1 MEKAIFYPFLMF
13 VFSITMVGGWIPTIK
28 LWSQETFRLVISF
41 CAGILLGA
49 VFFHVLPEISTVL
62 GRQLGYSV
70 MFGFLLI
77 FILEKFIM
85 VHPCEEGECDYH
97 KIGVAAYVGIG
108 FHSILDGIAIGA
120 GTMMNLSFIIILA
133 VTIHKFPAALALS
146 SLLVKG
152 KEYSKKKILLSM
164 FIFALA
170 TPVGALVS
178 VFIFQG
184 VDDYVK
190 TKERWKIIKEYFK
203 SKNIGVVASSIV
215 RDKAAW
221 KKFIV
226 DFKIGSWVNGIDI
239 HLNPQT
245 GKEEYYTD
253 FRNTFDVYSTPVVY
267 VLDQQKKIVGKRIPV
282 ENLKEFIQYLETRRK

>member
-1 MEKAIFYPFLMF
+1 MF
-13 VFSITMVGGWIPTIK
+13 VFSITMIGGWIPTIK

-85 VHPCEEGECDYH
+85 VHPCEEGECNYH
-97 KIGVAAYVGIG
+97 KVGISAYVGIG

-152 KEYSKKKILLSM
+152 KEYTKKKVLLSM

-170 TPVGALVS
+170 TPVGALVG
-178 VFIFQG
+178 VFVFQG
-184 VDDYVK
+184 VDDYVVATALGISAGTFLFISIGDLLPTVYEEHEK
-190 TKERWKIIKEYFK
+190 GY
-203 SKNIGVVASSIV
+203 KNLVSLCLGTLVMILSHTLV
-215 RDKAAW
+215 
-221 KKFIV
+221 
-226 DFKIGSWVNGIDI
+226 
-239 HLNPQT
+239 
-245 GKEEYYTD
+245 
-253 FRNTFDVYSTPVVY
+253 
-267 VLDQQKKIVGKRIPV
+267 
-282 ENLKEFIQYLETRRK
+282 

>member
-13 VFSITMVGGWIPTIK
+13 IFSITMIGGWIPTIK

-77 FILEKFIM
+77 FVLEKFIM

-97 KIGVAAYVGIG
+97 KIGIAAYVGIG

-120 GTMMNLSFIIILA
+120 GTMMNLSSIIILA

-152 KEYSKKKILLSM
+152 KEYTKKKILVSM

-178 VFIFQG
+178 VFVFQG
-184 VDDYVK
+184 VDDYVVATALGISAGTFLFISIGDLLPTVYEEHEK
-190 TKERWKIIKEYFK
+190 GY
-203 SKNIGVVASSIV
+203 KNLVSLCLGTLVMILSHALV
-215 RDKAAW
+215 
-221 KKFIV
+221 
-226 DFKIGSWVNGIDI
+226 
-239 HLNPQT
+239 
-245 GKEEYYTD
+245 
-253 FRNTFDVYSTPVVY
+253 
-267 VLDQQKKIVGKRIPV
+267 
-282 ENLKEFIQYLETRRK
+282 

>member
-13 VFSITMVGGWIPTIK
+13 VFSITMIGGWIPTIK
-28 LWSQETFRLVISF
+28 LWTQETFRLVISF

-77 FILEKFIM
+77 FVLEKFIM

-97 KIGVAAYVGIG
+97 KIGIAAYIGIG

-152 KEYSKKKILLSM
+152 KEYTKKKILLSM

-170 TPVGALVS
+170 TPVGALVA

-184 VDDYVK
+184 VDDYVVATALGISAGTFLFISIGDLLPTVYEEHEK
-190 TKERWKIIKEYFK
+190 GY
-203 SKNIGVVASSIV
+203 KNLVSLCLGTLAMILPHAIV
-215 RDKAAW
+215 
-221 KKFIV
+221 
-226 DFKIGSWVNGIDI
+226 
-239 HLNPQT
+239 
-245 GKEEYYTD
+245 
-253 FRNTFDVYSTPVVY
+253 
-267 VLDQQKKIVGKRIPV
+267 
-282 ENLKEFIQYLETRRK
+282 

>member
-13 VFSITMVGGWIPTIK
+13 IFLITMIGGWIPTVK
-28 LWSQETFRLVISF
+28 LWTQETFRLVISF

-77 FILEKFIM
+77 FVLEKFIM

-97 KIGVAAYVGIG
+97 KIGIAAYIGIG

-133 VTIHKFPAALALS
+133 VTLHKFPAALALS

-152 KEYSKKKILLSM
+152 KEYTKKKILLSM

-170 TPVGALVS
+170 TPVGALVA

-184 VDDYVK
+184 VDDYVVATALGISAGTFLFISIGDLLPTVYEEHEK
-190 TKERWKIIKEYFK
+190 GYKNLVSLCLGTLVMII
-203 SKNIGVVASSIV
+203 SHALV
-215 RDKAAW
+215 
-221 KKFIV
+221 
-226 DFKIGSWVNGIDI
+226 
-239 HLNPQT
+239 
-245 GKEEYYTD
+245 
-253 FRNTFDVYSTPVVY
+253 
-267 VLDQQKKIVGKRIPV
+267 
-282 ENLKEFIQYLETRRK
+282 

>member
-13 VFSITMVGGWIPTIK
+13 VFSITMIGGWIPTIK

-77 FILEKFIM
+77 FVLEKFIM

-120 GTMMNLSFIIILA
+120 GTMMNLSAVIILA

-152 KEYSKKKILLSM
+152 KEYSKKKILVSM

-170 TPVGALVS
+170 TPVGALVA
-178 VFIFQG
+178 VFVFQG
-184 VDDYVK
+184 VDDYVVATALGVSAGTFLFISIGDLLPTVYEEHEK
-190 TKERWKIIKEYFK
+190 GY
-203 SKNIGVVASSIV
+203 KNLVSLCLGTLVMILSHA
-215 RDKAAW
+215 
-221 KKFIV
+221 
-226 DFKIGSWVNGIDI
+226 I
-239 HLNPQT
+239 H
-245 GKEEYYTD
+245 
-253 FRNTFDVYSTPVVY
+253 
-267 VLDQQKKIVGKRIPV
+267 IH
-282 ENLKEFIQYLETRRK
+282 

>member
-13 VFSITMVGGWIPTIK
+13 VFSITMIGGWIPTIK

-77 FILEKFIM
+77 FVLEKFIM

-97 KIGVAAYVGIG
+97 KIGISAYIGIG

-133 VTIHKFPAALALS
+133 VTLHKFPAALALS

-152 KEYSKKKILLSM
+152 KEYTKKKILLSM

-170 TPVGALVS
+170 TPVGALVA

-184 VDDYVK
+184 VDDYVVATALGISAGTFLFISIGDLLPTVYEEHEK
-190 TKERWKIIKEYFK
+190 GY
-203 SKNIGVVASSIV
+203 KNLVSLCLGTLVMILSHAIV
-215 RDKAAW
+215 
-221 KKFIV
+221 
-226 DFKIGSWVNGIDI
+226 
-239 HLNPQT
+239 
-245 GKEEYYTD
+245 
-253 FRNTFDVYSTPVVY
+253 
-267 VLDQQKKIVGKRIPV
+267 
-282 ENLKEFIQYLETRRK
+282 

>member
-13 VFSITMVGGWIPTIK
+13 VFSITMIGGWIPTIK
-28 LWSQETFRLVISF
+28 LWTQETFRLVISF

-77 FILEKFIM
+77 FVLEKFIM

-97 KIGVAAYVGIG
+97 KIGIAAYIGIG

-152 KEYSKKKILLSM
+152 KEYTKKKILLSM

-170 TPVGALVS
+170 TPVGALVA

-184 VDDYVK
+184 VDDYIVATALGISAGTFLFISIGDLLPTVYEEHEK
-190 TKERWKIIKEYFK
+190 GYKNLVSLCLGTLVMIIPHAL
-203 SKNIGVVASSIV
+203 V
-215 RDKAAW
+215 
-221 KKFIV
+221 
-226 DFKIGSWVNGIDI
+226 
-239 HLNPQT
+239 
-245 GKEEYYTD
+245 
-253 FRNTFDVYSTPVVY
+253 
-267 VLDQQKKIVGKRIPV
+267 
-282 ENLKEFIQYLETRRK
+282 

>member
-13 VFSITMVGGWIPTIK
+13 VFLITMIGGWIPTIK

-77 FILEKFIM
+77 FVLEKFIM

-97 KIGVAAYVGIG
+97 KIGIAAYIGIG

-133 VTIHKFPAALALS
+133 VTLHKFPAALALS

-152 KEYSKKKILLSM
+152 KEYTKKKILLSM

-184 VDDYVK
+184 VDDYVVATALGISAGTFLFISIGDLLPTVYEEHEK
-190 TKERWKIIKEYFK
+190 GY
-203 SKNIGVVASSIV
+203 KNLVSLCLGTLVMILSHAIV
-215 RDKAAW
+215 
-221 KKFIV
+221 
-226 DFKIGSWVNGIDI
+226 
-239 HLNPQT
+239 
-245 GKEEYYTD
+245 
-253 FRNTFDVYSTPVVY
+253 
-267 VLDQQKKIVGKRIPV
+267 
-282 ENLKEFIQYLETRRK
+282 

>member
-13 VFSITMVGGWIPTIK
+13 VFSITMIGGWIPTIK
-28 LWSQETFRLVISF
+28 LWSQEIFRLVISF

-85 VHPCEEGECDYH
+85 VHPCEEGECNYH
-97 KIGVAAYVGIG
+97 KVGISAYVGIG

-152 KEYSKKKILLSM
+152 KEYTKKKVLLSM

-170 TPVGALVS
+170 TPVGALVG
-178 VFIFQG
+178 VFVFQG
-184 VDDYVK
+184 VDDYVVATALGVSAGTFLFISIGDLLPTVYEEHEK
-190 TKERWKIIKEYFK
+190 GY
-203 SKNIGVVASSIV
+203 KNLVSLCLGTLVMILSHALV
-215 RDKAAW
+215 
-221 KKFIV
+221 
-226 DFKIGSWVNGIDI
+226 
-239 HLNPQT
+239 
-245 GKEEYYTD
+245 
-253 FRNTFDVYSTPVVY
+253 
-267 VLDQQKKIVGKRIPV
+267 
-282 ENLKEFIQYLETRRK
+282 

>member
-13 VFSITMVGGWIPTIK
+13 VFAITMVGGWIPTIR

-77 FILEKFIM
+77 FVLEKFIM

-120 GTMMNLSFIIILA
+120 GTMMNLSAVIILA

-146 SLLVKG
+146 RLLVKG
-152 KEYSKKKILLSM
+152 KEYSKKKILVSM

-170 TPVGALVS
+170 TPVGALVA
-178 VFIFQG
+178 VFVFQG
-184 VDDYVK
+184 VDDYVVATALGVSAGTFLFISIGDLLPTVYEEHEK
-190 TKERWKIIKEYFK
+190 GY
-203 SKNIGVVASSIV
+203 KNLVSLCLGTLVMILSHA
-215 RDKAAW
+215 
-221 KKFIV
+221 
-226 DFKIGSWVNGIDI
+226 I
-239 HLNPQT
+239 H
-245 GKEEYYTD
+245 
-253 FRNTFDVYSTPVVY
+253 
-267 VLDQQKKIVGKRIPV
+267 IH
-282 ENLKEFIQYLETRRK
+282 

>member
-13 VFSITMVGGWIPTIK
+13 VFSITMIGGWIPTIK
-28 LWSQETFRLVISF
+28 LWSQEAFRLVISF

-49 VFFHVLPEISTVL
+49 VFFHILPEISTVL

-77 FILEKFIM
+77 FVLEKFIM

-97 KIGVAAYVGIG
+97 KIGIAAYVGIG

-133 VTIHKFPAALALS
+133 VTLHKFPAALALS

-170 TPVGALVS
+170 TPIGALVS
-178 VFIFQG
+178 IFVFQG
-184 VDDYVK
+184 LDSYIVATALGISAGTFLFISIGDLLPTVYEEHEK
-190 TKERWKIIKEYFK
+190 GY
-203 SKNIGVVASSIV
+203 KNLVSLCLGTLVMILSHALV
-215 RDKAAW
+215 
-221 KKFIV
+221 
-226 DFKIGSWVNGIDI
+226 
-239 HLNPQT
+239 
-245 GKEEYYTD
+245 
-253 FRNTFDVYSTPVVY
+253 
-267 VLDQQKKIVGKRIPV
+267 
-282 ENLKEFIQYLETRRK
+282 

>member
-13 VFSITMVGGWIPTIK
+13 VFSITMIGGWIPTIK

-77 FILEKFIM
+77 FVLEKFIM
-85 VHPCEEGECDYH
+85 VLPCEEGECDYH
-97 KIGVAAYVGIG
+97 KIGIAAYIGIG

-152 KEYSKKKILLSM
+152 KEYTKKKILLSM

-170 TPVGALVS
+170 TPVGALVA

-184 VDDYVK
+184 VDDYVVATALGISAGTFLFISIGDLLPTVYEEHEK
-190 TKERWKIIKEYFK
+190 GYKNLVSLCLGTLVMII
-203 SKNIGVVASSIV
+203 SHALV
-215 RDKAAW
+215 
-221 KKFIV
+221 
-226 DFKIGSWVNGIDI
+226 
-239 HLNPQT
+239 
-245 GKEEYYTD
+245 
-253 FRNTFDVYSTPVVY
+253 
-267 VLDQQKKIVGKRIPV
+267 
-282 ENLKEFIQYLETRRK
+282 

>member
-13 VFSITMVGGWIPTIK
+13 VFSITMIGGWIPTIK

-77 FILEKFIM
+77 FVLEKFIM

-97 KIGVAAYVGIG
+97 KIGIAAYIGIG

-133 VTIHKFPAALALS
+133 VTLHKFPAALALS

-152 KEYSKKKILLSM
+152 KEYTKKKILLSM

-170 TPVGALVS
+170 TPVGALVA

-184 VDDYVK
+184 VDDYVVATALGISAGTFLFISIGDLLPTVYEEHEK
-190 TKERWKIIKEYFK
+190 GY
-203 SKNIGVVASSIV
+203 KNLVSLCLGTLVMILSHAIV
-215 RDKAAW
+215 
-221 KKFIV
+221 
-226 DFKIGSWVNGIDI
+226 
-239 HLNPQT
+239 
-245 GKEEYYTD
+245 
-253 FRNTFDVYSTPVVY
+253 
-267 VLDQQKKIVGKRIPV
+267 
-282 ENLKEFIQYLETRRK
+282 

>member
-62 GRQLGYSV
+62 GRHLGYSV

-97 KIGVAAYVGIG
+97 KIGIAAYIGIG

-152 KEYSKKKILLSM
+152 KEYTKKKILLSM

-170 TPVGALVS
+170 TPVGALVA

-184 VDDYVK
+184 VDDYVVATALGISAGTFLFISIGDLLPTVYEEHEK
-190 TKERWKIIKEYFK
+190 GYKNLVSLCLGTLVMII
-203 SKNIGVVASSIV
+203 SHAIV
-215 RDKAAW
+215 
-221 KKFIV
+221 
-226 DFKIGSWVNGIDI
+226 
-239 HLNPQT
+239 
-245 GKEEYYTD
+245 
-253 FRNTFDVYSTPVVY
+253 
-267 VLDQQKKIVGKRIPV
+267 
-282 ENLKEFIQYLETRRK
+282 

>member
-13 VFSITMVGGWIPTIK
+13 VFSITMIGGWIPTIK

-62 GRQLGYSV
+62 GRHLGYSV

-77 FILEKFIM
+77 FVLEKFIM

-97 KIGVAAYVGIG
+97 KIGIAAYVGIG

-120 GTMMNLSFIIILA
+120 GTMMNLSSIIIIA

-152 KEYSKKKILLSM
+152 KEYTKKKILVSM
-164 FIFALA
+164 FIFSLA
-170 TPVGALVS
+170 APVGALIS
-178 VFIFQG
+178 VFVFQG
-184 VDDYVK
+184 LDDYIVATALGISAGTFLFISIGDLLPTVYEEHEK
-190 TKERWKIIKEYFK
+190 GY
-203 SKNIGVVASSIV
+203 KNLVSLCLGTLVMILSHA
-215 RDKAAW
+215 
-221 KKFIV
+221 F
-226 DFKIGSWVNGIDI
+226 
-239 HLNPQT
+239 H
-245 GKEEYYTD
+245 
-253 FRNTFDVYSTPVVY
+253 
-267 VLDQQKKIVGKRIPV
+267 
-282 ENLKEFIQYLETRRK
+282 

>member
-13 VFSITMVGGWIPTIK
+13 VFSITMIGGWIPTIK

-62 GRQLGYSV
+62 GRHLGYSV

-97 KIGVAAYVGIG
+97 KIGIAAYVGIG

-133 VTIHKFPAALALS
+133 VTLHKFPAALALS

-152 KEYSKKKILLSM
+152 KEYTKKKILLSM

-170 TPVGALVS
+170 TPVGALVA
-178 VFIFQG
+178 VFVFQG
-184 VDDYVK
+184 VDDYIVATALGISAGTFLFISIGDLLPTVYEEHEK
-190 TKERWKIIKEYFK
+190 GY
-203 SKNIGVVASSIV
+203 KNLVSLCLGTLVMILSHAIV
-215 RDKAAW
+215 
-221 KKFIV
+221 
-226 DFKIGSWVNGIDI
+226 
-239 HLNPQT
+239 
-245 GKEEYYTD
+245 
-253 FRNTFDVYSTPVVY
+253 
-267 VLDQQKKIVGKRIPV
+267 
-282 ENLKEFIQYLETRRK
+282 

>member
-13 VFSITMVGGWIPTIK
+13 VFSITMIGGWIPTIK

-77 FILEKFIM
+77 FVLEKFIM

-97 KIGVAAYVGIG
+97 KIGIAAYVGIG

-133 VTIHKFPAALALS
+133 VTLHKFPAALALS

-152 KEYSKKKILLSM
+152 KEYTKKKILLSM

-170 TPVGALVS
+170 TPVGALGA

-184 VDDYVK
+184 VDDYVVATALGISAGTFLFISIGDLLPTVYEEHEK
-190 TKERWKIIKEYFK
+190 GY
-203 SKNIGVVASSIV
+203 KNLVSLCLGTLVMILSHAIV
-215 RDKAAW
+215 
-221 KKFIV
+221 
-226 DFKIGSWVNGIDI
+226 
-239 HLNPQT
+239 
-245 GKEEYYTD
+245 
-253 FRNTFDVYSTPVVY
+253 
-267 VLDQQKKIVGKRIPV
+267 
-282 ENLKEFIQYLETRRK
+282 

>member
-13 VFSITMVGGWIPTIK
+13 VFSITMIGGWIPTIK

-77 FILEKFIM
+77 FVLEKFIM

-97 KIGVAAYVGIG
+97 KIGIAAYIGIG

-133 VTIHKFPAALALS
+133 VTLHKFPAALALS

-152 KEYSKKKILLSM
+152 KEYTKKKILLSM

-184 VDDYVK
+184 LDDYVVATALGISAGTFLFISIGDLLPTVYEEHEK
-190 TKERWKIIKEYFK
+190 GYKNLVSLCLGTLVMII
-203 SKNIGVVASSIV
+203 SHAIV
-215 RDKAAW
+215 
-221 KKFIV
+221 
-226 DFKIGSWVNGIDI
+226 
-239 HLNPQT
+239 
-245 GKEEYYTD
+245 
-253 FRNTFDVYSTPVVY
+253 
-267 VLDQQKKIVGKRIPV
+267 
-282 ENLKEFIQYLETRRK
+282 

>member
-13 VFSITMVGGWIPTIK
+13 VFSITMIGGWIPTIK
-28 LWSQETFRLVISF
+28 LWTQETFRLVISF

-77 FILEKFIM
+77 FVLEKFIM
-85 VHPCEEGECDYH
+85 VHPCEEGECNYH
-97 KIGVAAYVGIG
+97 KIGIAAYIGIG

-133 VTIHKFPAALALS
+133 VTLHKFPAALALS

-152 KEYSKKKILLSM
+152 KEYTKKKILLSM

-170 TPVGALVS
+170 TPVGALVA

-184 VDDYVK
+184 VDDYVVATALGISAGTFLFISIGDLLPTVYEEHEK
-190 TKERWKIIKEYFK
+190 GY
-203 SKNIGVVASSIV
+203 KNLVSLCLGTLVMILSHAIV
-215 RDKAAW
+215 
-221 KKFIV
+221 
-226 DFKIGSWVNGIDI
+226 
-239 HLNPQT
+239 
-245 GKEEYYTD
+245 
-253 FRNTFDVYSTPVVY
+253 
-267 VLDQQKKIVGKRIPV
+267 
-282 ENLKEFIQYLETRRK
+282 

>member
-1 MEKAIFYPFLMF
+1 MF
-13 VFSITMVGGWIPTIK
+13 IFSITMIGGWIPTIK

-85 VHPCEEGECDYH
+85 VHPCEEGECNYH
-97 KIGVAAYVGIG
+97 KVGISAYVGIG

-152 KEYSKKKILLSM
+152 KEYTKKKVLLSM

-170 TPVGALVS
+170 TPVGALVG
-178 VFIFQG
+178 VFVFQG
-184 VDDYVK
+184 VDDYVVATALGISAGTFLFISIGDLLPTVYEEHEK
-190 TKERWKIIKEYFK
+190 GY
-203 SKNIGVVASSIV
+203 KNLVSLCLGTLVMILSHALV
-215 RDKAAW
+215 
-221 KKFIV
+221 
-226 DFKIGSWVNGIDI
+226 
-239 HLNPQT
+239 
-245 GKEEYYTD
+245 
-253 FRNTFDVYSTPVVY
+253 
-267 VLDQQKKIVGKRIPV
+267 
-282 ENLKEFIQYLETRRK
+282 

>member
-1 MEKAIFYPFLMF
+1 MF
-13 VFSITMVGGWIPTIK
+13 VFSITMIGGWIPTIK

-85 VHPCEEGECDYH
+85 VHPCEEGECNYH
-97 KIGVAAYVGIG
+97 KVGISAYVGIG

-152 KEYSKKKILLSM
+152 KEYTKKKVLLSM

-170 TPVGALVS
+170 TPVGALVG
-178 VFIFQG
+178 VFVFQG
-184 VDDYVK
+184 VDDYVVATALGISAGTFLFISIGDLLPTVYEEHEK
-190 TKERWKIIKEYFK
+190 GY
-203 SKNIGVVASSIV
+203 KNLVSLCLGTLVMILSHALV
-215 RDKAAW
+215 
-221 KKFIV
+221 
-226 DFKIGSWVNGIDI
+226 
-239 HLNPQT
+239 
-245 GKEEYYTD
+245 
-253 FRNTFDVYSTPVVY
+253 
-267 VLDQQKKIVGKRIPV
+267 
-282 ENLKEFIQYLETRRK
+282 

>member
-1 MEKAIFYPFLMF
+1 MEKTIFYPFLMF

-62 GRQLGYSV
+62 GRHLGYSV

-97 KIGVAAYVGIG
+97 KIGIAAYVGIG

-120 GTMMNLSFIIILA
+120 GTMMNLSFIIIFA

-152 KEYSKKKILLSM
+152 KEYTKKKILLSM

-170 TPVGALVS
+170 TPVGALVA

-184 VDDYVK
+184 VDDYVVATALGISAGTFLFISIGDLLPTVYEEHEK
-190 TKERWKIIKEYFK
+190 GY
-203 SKNIGVVASSIV
+203 KNLVSLCLGTLVMILSHAIV
-215 RDKAAW
+215 
-221 KKFIV
+221 
-226 DFKIGSWVNGIDI
+226 
-239 HLNPQT
+239 
-245 GKEEYYTD
+245 
-253 FRNTFDVYSTPVVY
+253 
-267 VLDQQKKIVGKRIPV
+267 
-282 ENLKEFIQYLETRRK
+282 

>member
-13 VFSITMVGGWIPTIK
+13 VFAITMIGGWIPTIK
-28 LWSQETFRLVISF
+28 LWTQETFRLVISF

-49 VFFHVLPEISTVL
+49 VFFHVLPEISMVL

-77 FILEKFIM
+77 FVLEKFIM

-97 KIGVAAYVGIG
+97 KIGIAAYIGIG

-133 VTIHKFPAALALS
+133 VTLHKFPAALALS

-152 KEYSKKKILLSM
+152 KEYTKKKILLSM

-170 TPVGALVS
+170 TPVGALVA
-178 VFIFQG
+178 VFVFQG
-184 VDDYVK
+184 VDDYVVATALGVSAGTFLFISIGDLLPTVYEEHEK
-190 TKERWKIIKEYFK
+190 GY
-203 SKNIGVVASSIV
+203 KNLVSLCLGTLVMILSHALV
-215 RDKAAW
+215 
-221 KKFIV
+221 
-226 DFKIGSWVNGIDI
+226 
-239 HLNPQT
+239 
-245 GKEEYYTD
+245 
-253 FRNTFDVYSTPVVY
+253 
-267 VLDQQKKIVGKRIPV
+267 
-282 ENLKEFIQYLETRRK
+282 

>member
-13 VFSITMVGGWIPTIK
+13 VFLITMIGGWIPTIK

-62 GRQLGYSV
+62 GRQMGYSV

-77 FILEKFIM
+77 FVLEKFIM

-97 KIGVAAYVGIG
+97 KIGIAAYIGIG

-152 KEYSKKKILLSM
+152 KEYTKKKILFSM
-164 FIFALA
+164 FFFSLA

-178 VFIFQG
+178 VFVFQG
-184 VDDYVK
+184 VDDYVVATALVISAGTFLFISIGDLLPTVYEEHEK
-190 TKERWKIIKEYFK
+190 GY
-203 SKNIGVVASSIV
+203 KNLVSLCLGTLVMILSHAIV
-215 RDKAAW
+215 
-221 KKFIV
+221 
-226 DFKIGSWVNGIDI
+226 
-239 HLNPQT
+239 
-245 GKEEYYTD
+245 
-253 FRNTFDVYSTPVVY
+253 
-267 VLDQQKKIVGKRIPV
+267 
-282 ENLKEFIQYLETRRK
+282 